1 MILIMKNCYFFVY
14 ISFYHCPPGYK
25 IGNYLMENLIDLL
38 VQHKYLILFPLA
50 IVEGP
55 ILAIIGGFL
64 CTSGF
69 LNPYIVYPMILAGDM
84 IGDSL
89 MYIFGR
95 WGVPGFLK
103 RIVRKFGLVAENI
116 EPIRAYFNSNP
127 GRTISLSKITLGIGF
142 AGLYFAGNA
151 RIPYSKFICICFI
164 TSALQY
170 VVYMSIGLLFG
181 AAYRQISQYL
191 DFASALIFVSALAII
206 LVYFVRSGRKKI

>member
-1 MILIMKNCYFFVY
+1 
-14 ISFYHCPPGYK
+14 
-25 IGNYLMENLIDLL
+25 MENIVDLL
-38 VQHKYLILFPLA
+38 IQYKYVILFPLA

-69 LNPYIVYPMILAGDM
+69 LNPYIIYPLILTGDM

-89 MYIFGR
+89 VYILGR

-103 RIVRKFGLVAENI
+103 RIARRFGLATPNI
-116 EPIRAYFNSNP
+116 EPIRTYFNSNP
-127 GRTISLSKITLGIGF
+127 KKTISLSKITLGIGF
-142 AGLYFAGNA
+142 AGLYVAGNA
-151 RIPYSKFICICFI
+151 RIPYNKFIGICLI

-181 AAYRQISQYL
+181 AAYKQISHYL
-191 DFASALIFVSALAII
+191 DFVSALIFVLALAII
-206 LVYFVRSGRKKI
+206 LVYFVKSRRKKI